1 MKQESNLKP
10 TKKYEI
16 ENIDNNRCEV
26 VFFDLD
32 SIEEETRT
40 TEAGEEEVVYK
51 YNSYRQAMSY
61 SKELKSYLNENYT
74 ELLNKA
80 KESLKDTLAS
90 EIRAIRDKLL
100 EESDKD
106 MAFDRLGIDFPD
118 FEIPS
123 LSLTNIVKF
132 VKTLAEAVKALRDVF
147 KNISD
152 SDMAKYR
159 QELRDITEQEGFPFN
174 VVFPEKPKK

>member
-32 SIEEETRT
+32 SIEEEKRT
-40 TEAGEEEVVYK
+40 TESGEEVVYK
-51 YNSYRQAMSY
+51 YNSYRQGMSY
-61 SKELKSYLNENYT
+61 SEKLEAYLKENYT

-80 KESLKDTLAS
+80 KESVKDTLAS

-106 MAFDRLGIDFPD
+106 MAFDRLGVEFLDFD
-118 FEIPS
+118 IPS
-123 LSLTNIVKF
+123 LSINNIYKF
-132 VKTLAEAVKALRDVF
+132 VKSLAETVKALG
-147 KNISD
+147 NIFRNILN

-159 QELRDITEQEGFPFN
+159 QELRDITKQEGFPFN